1 MRKQLSED
9 LADISSDTF
18 YLFIFLQ
25 NLKPIYKKV
34 CVAAV
39 LASLPFPSSFLFA
52 CDYNFLV

>member
-25 NLKPIYKKV
+25 NLKPIAKKF
-34 CVAAV
+34 V
-39 LASLPFPSSFLFA
+39 LLQFWLAFLSFLLS